1 MSLKMSFCNLSKQR
15 NSLKNTKTQWNKETI
30 ISNSCENILLNKT
43 TLKSEIRGSKIA
55 LNQHSFS
62 KQAYLKI
69 IIIINL
75 P

>member
-1 MSLKMSFCNLSKQR
+1 MSFCNLSKQR

-43 TLKSEIRGSKIA
+43 TLKSEIRGPKIA